1 MKALSLLSGGLDSI
15 LAARTVMEQ
24 GIEVIGLCFVTP
36 FFGPEHAR
44 KAAAQ
49 LGIKMIEHDFTADYF
64 EMMKN
69 PRYGFG
75 GNMNPCIDCHGMMLR
90 TAHGLLEKHGASFL
104 ITGEVMG
111 ERPMSQTKGGLNAV
125 LKLSADRD
133 LILRPL
139 SAKLLAPSKPE
150 REGWVDREKL
160 HDLSGRGRKRQEEMA
175 KNFGIRD
182 YPQPAGG
189 CLLTEPGYSSR
200 LKELLRHEG
209 LVRREVELLA
219 AGRHFRIAPKVKLA
233 VGRNKAENEVLL
245 KMTGEGDLVIR
256 PDHNVKGPVGLLRG
270 NPDEAGLALA
280 LRIVARYCDVKIDE
294 KLNLNVYSG
303 KDPARRLET
312 VKPAEQEV
320 NGYMI

>member
-1 MKALSLLSGGLDSI
+1 MKTISLLSGGLDSI

-36 FFGPEHAR
+36 FFGPEPAR

-49 LGIKMIEHDFTADYF
+49 LGIRLIEYDFTDDYF
-64 EMMKN
+64 VMMKN

-75 GNMNPCIDCHGMMLR
+75 GNMNPCIDCHGLMLK

-139 SAKLLAPSKPE
+139 SAKLLVPSRPE

-160 HDLSGRGRKRQEEMA
+160 YDFSGRGRKRQEELA
-175 KNFGIRD
+175 KSFGIKD

-189 CLLTEPGYSSR
+189 CLLTEPNYSTR
-200 LKELLRHEG
+200 LKELLKHEG
-209 LVRREVELLA
+209 LVRREVELLT
-219 AGRHFRIAPKVKLA
+219 AGRHFRIAPNSKLV
-233 VGRNKAENEVLL
+233 VGRNMADNEILL
-245 KMTGEGDLVIR
+245 KMAGVDDLVIR
-256 PDHNVKGPVGLLRG
+256 PDHQVKGPVGLLRG
-270 NPDEAGLALA
+270 KPNEAGLALA
-280 LRIVARYCDVKIDE
+280 LQIVARYCDVKIDE
-294 KLNLNVYSG
+294 KLNLNIYSG
-303 KDPARRLET
+303 KDQMITMKT